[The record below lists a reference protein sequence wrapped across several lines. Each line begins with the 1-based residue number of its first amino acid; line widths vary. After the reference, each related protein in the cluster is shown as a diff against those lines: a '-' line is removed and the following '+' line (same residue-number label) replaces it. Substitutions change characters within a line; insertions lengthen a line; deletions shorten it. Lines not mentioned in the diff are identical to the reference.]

1 MPPLQ
6 STNAADPVS
15 CPPSPPS
22 TPPSPPSPTADT
34 KLPSPHSTF
43 PSPPSPSSLSRSSP
57 SPSSSPSPHPTPPP
71 ALIIFDWDDTLL
83 SSSFLSSH
91 NVRLDSDLSSLPSFP
106 TLHPQL
112 ALLDRCVSSL
122 LSTALSLTP
131 HVHIITNAETGW
143 VQLSAAKFLPTTFP
157 LLSRVR
163 VLSAR
168 STYEAVFPDCPHK
181 WKYCAFQREVQVGGK
196 AGGGG
201 GEGWERSVI
210 SLGDSHVEREAVR
223 AATRGLAGVRCKSV
237 KFAERSTVEQLR
249 RQVELVS
256 SCFHYIHQHKG
267 DLDLQLTVT
276 VNHTTPD
283 KGDKGG
289 EHAPTR
295 AATGADG
302 SLKKEQRES
311 NRDVSEYDGSGDS
324 EMGSERESEHDQAAC
339 AAEARRAAA
348 QMAA

>member
-6 STNAADPVS
+6 STNAADPTS
-15 CPPSPPS
+15 CPPSPS
-22 TPPSPPSPTADT
+22 SPPSPPSPTADT

-43 PSPPSPSSLSRSSP
+43 PSPPSPSSLSRSP
-57 SPSSSPSPHPTPPP
+57 SSSSPSPSPFP

-91 NVRLDSDLSSLPSFP
+91 QVRLDSDLSSLPSFSS
-106 TLHPQL
+106 LHPQL
-112 ALLDRCVSSL
+112 CLLDRCVSAL
-122 LSTALSLTP
+122 LSTALSLSP

-143 VQLSAAKFLPTTFP
+143 VQLSAAKFLPLTFP

-181 WKYCAFQREVQVGGK
+181 WKFCAFQREVAVGGRPGGGG
-196 AGGGG
+196 ACGGGG
-201 GEGWERSVI
+201 GEEWERSVI

-223 AATRGLAGVRCKSV
+223 AATRGLQGVRCKSV
-237 KFAERSTVEQLR
+237 KFAERSTCEQLR
-249 RQVELVS
+249 RQVELVT

-276 VNHTTPD
+276 VNQGVGE
-283 KGDKGG
+283 KGRKEPPASGRAAGEEPAIKGQKGG
-289 EHAPTR
+289 R
-295 AATGADG
+295 DG
-302 SLKKEQRES
+302 EG
-311 NRDVSEYDGSGDS
+311 DEYEGCGDS
-324 EMGSERESEHDQAAC
+324 EMGSERESEHEQA
-339 AAEARRAAA
+339 ERGRARRPSA
-348 QMAA
+348 QITA